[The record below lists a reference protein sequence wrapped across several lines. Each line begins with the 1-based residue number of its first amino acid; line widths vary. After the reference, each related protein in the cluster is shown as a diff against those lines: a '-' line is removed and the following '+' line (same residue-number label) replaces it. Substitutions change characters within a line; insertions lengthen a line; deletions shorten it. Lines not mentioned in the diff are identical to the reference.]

1 MQHQKDLVLRDHT
14 LKFIQAI
21 SMFIKYLNNNNGETT
36 TPSNNNN
43 KLDNELRDIVVS
55 FESFVNAI
63 DDSLVNDGSSS
74 LTSCVVEEAATTK
87 KRTDELERQLGDVEE
102 SLARMISEFRLNK
115 IERVVSLALDVA
127 RSANEIFLD
136 IAKSNI

>member
-55 FESFVNAI
+55 FEGFVNAI
-63 DDSLVNDGSSS
+63 DDSLVNDGSS
-74 LTSCVVEEAATTK
+74 SCVVEEAATTK